1 VDDVVAVLRAGGV
14 VLLPTDTVYGLAV
27 ATSVPGSTAR
37 LFALKQRDPQVPIAV
52 LVGDADQAW
61 SICAGPVPDTART
74 LAGRW
79 WPGAMTLVVPRDPA
93 WAVDL
98 GGDAATV
105 GVRCPDHDLVRAVCR
120 TVGPLATTSANR
132 HGQPT
137 PTTAAEAA
145 AAVGDVDLIVDGGR
159 LSGTP
164 STVVDCTVDPVRIL
178 REGAIPSVEVLA

>member
-1 VDDVVAVLRAGGV
+1 VDEVLAALRAGGV

-27 ATSVPGSTAR
+27 ATSVPGATAR

-61 SICAGPVPDTART
+61 TIAAPPVPDAARA
-74 LAGRW
+74 LASRW
-79 WPGAMTLVVPRDPA
+79 WPGALTLVVRRDPA
-93 WAVDL
+93 WTVDL

-105 GVRCPDHDLVRAVCR
+105 GVRCPDHDFVRAVCR

-137 PTTAAEAA
+137 PTSAAEAA
-145 AAVGDVDLIVDGGR
+145 AGLGEVDLIVDGGR
-159 LSGTP
+159 LTGTP
-164 STVVDCTVDPVRIL
+164 STVVDCTVDPVRVL
-178 REGAIPSVEVLA
+178 REGAIAAVEILA

>member
-1 VDDVVAVLRAGGV
+1 
-14 VLLPTDTVYGLAV
+14 
-27 ATSVPGSTAR
+27 
-37 LFALKQRDPQVPIAV
+37 
-52 LVGDADQAW
+52 
-61 SICAGPVPDTART
+61 
-74 LAGRW
+74 
-79 WPGAMTLVVPRDPA
+79 MTLVVPRDPA

-137 PTTAAEAA
+137 PVTAAEAA